1 MVADRI
7 TADMRL
13 AGTTRRFAA
22 WIAALAV
29 LMAALAPA
37 LSHAMA
43 SGQGADWIEICSAQG
58 TKWLPGEGD
67 DSGAPTTI
75 HAFEHCPYCSV
86 HAQTGD
92 LPPVVPTVTPVAG
105 LREVAPRAFL
115 AAPRTLHAWVSAQ
128 PRAPPLFS

>member
-1 MVADRI
+1 MADRI
-7 TADMRL
+7 GAEMRL
-13 AGTTRRFAA
+13 AGPTRRLAT

-37 LSHAMA
+37 LSQAL
-43 SGQGADWIEICSAQG
+43 GAQQAANWIEVCSSQG
-58 TKWLPGEGD
+58 TKWLAGD
-67 DSGAPTTI
+67 DDGTAAPKAA

-86 HAQTGD
+86 HAQSLD
-92 LPPVVPTVTPVAG
+92 LPPVVATVGPIAG
-105 LREVAPRAFL
+105 LQQAVPQAFL